1 MEKKSRERNFLLPSL
16 PTSHSQFEFIHHI
29 RTKPEKLRLRLIE
42 WKHRLGVTLPSL
54 YFNPRTSILPS
65 RIWSSS
71 QHPFTPGYLWNL
83 RAFVRIRGKSRSNF
97 CPHRQAGFNFLRFP
111 FAFSNRASF
120 PSGPPFS
127 PPFFFSPL
135 LEKKNSRKR
144 GRKKRILERV
154 ESWLGL
160 WNWSRG
166 TRSQPLSAPVL
177 WTFKGLRGTERKS
190 RGEGQLYTSGDIYI
204 YIFSYLVA
212 RVFFLQGFRLPR

>member
-1 MEKKSRERNFLLPSL
+1 MGERFKLTKSGSWIKTFPFVSILPSLCGKEIERKKRDFLLPSL

-127 PPFFFSPL
+127 SPFFFSPL
-135 LEKKNSRKR
+135 LEKKNSRKGEERR
-144 GRKKRILERV
+144 GFSNEWKVGRDCETGVAAHVRNHFLRRFF
-154 ESWLGL
+154 G
-160 WNWSRG
+160 
-166 TRSQPLSAPVL
+166 RSKV
-177 WTFKGLRGTERKS
+177 
-190 RGEGQLYTSGDIYI
+190 
-204 YIFSYLVA
+204 
-212 RVFFLQGFRLPR
+212 